1 MIRGRH
7 AGKSPKEFS
16 ARRLTRQ
23 NSANYSVRMLERLD
37 TLEAKL
43 AQLIERYQA
52 THAENERLRQQAI
65 ALENANKLLGERLDE
80 ARERLQ
86 ALYDKIPD

>member
-1 MIRGRH
+1 
-7 AGKSPKEFS
+7 
-16 ARRLTRQ
+16 
-23 NSANYSVRMLERLD
+23 MLEQLD

-43 AQLIERYQA
+43 AQLVERYQA
-52 THAENERLRQQAI
+52 TRAENERLRQQAV
-65 ALENANKLLGERLDE
+65 ALENTNKQLGERLDE